1 MTERRHPTAGLEEI
15 AAEYDGGRLPLGQ
28 YAGFMGVYTAAFLGA
43 VATAH
48 LARRPIPRLG
58 WADVAL
64 LGTATHKLSRLIS
77 ASAFQLK
84 GTGWYVTDYAKKGP
98 ADQGKDGE
106 KKEPE
111 KKDGEKA
118 PDKKGS
124 GAKAAAATAKE

>member
-1 MTERRHPTAGLEEI
+1 MPI
-15 AAEYDGGRLPLGQ
+15 YEYACQKCGRQHEVVQKISDKPLTRCPSCKG
-28 YAGFMGVYTAAFLGA
+28 
-43 VATAH
+43 
-48 LARRPIPRLG
+48 
-58 WADVAL
+58 
-64 LGTATHKLSRLIS
+64 KLSRLIS